1 MAVKSY
7 GIENMSFRD
16 KTRDKDYLL
25 TRIPGAEEF
34 HIPVNM
40 EETSY
45 MFPSELTEI
54 ICKDNLIERTLDRY
68 TAGQIEN
75 LAEDLK
81 IEVQN
86 YIKKAATQ
94 FVDEAPKDDDGTLLL
109 NADSLVFTKLTK

>member
-16 KTRDKDYLL
+16 SSRAQDYLL
-25 TRIPGAEEF
+25 VRIPGAEEY

-40 EETSY
+40 AETSY

-54 ICKDNLIERTLDRY
+54 ICKDNLIERELDRY
-68 TAGQIEN
+68 TAEEIEN
-75 LAEDLK
+75 LAEDMK

-86 YIKKAATQ
+86 YIKKAATK
-94 FVDEAPKDDDGTLLL
+94 FVDEAPKDDDGTLLIK
-109 NADSLVFTKLTK
+109 ADSLVFTNLDK